1 VSGRIDLEAE
11 LAEVQRWIMVEAQE
25 LPEINGIPWG
35 VGSIELVGRDLY
47 APRPDDGIRCLLIGV
62 VERGELVDLAAIG
75 PRSRTVRTRLGWA
88 AVLGEDA
95 IDRARWAGSLVADA
109 LAAGRPD
116 PTAGAIT
123 LRLVA
128 DPLAWILR
136 PHDCAFVIDWT
147 RVHYALAD
155 VPDVACS
162 TTEVA
167 ARLRWFWPR
176 PRMPR
181 IAISKGTIV
190 AAKPQPASAEAR
202 HGQA

>member
-1 VSGRIDLEAE
+1 VRAADLAAE
-11 LAEVQRWIMVEAQE
+11 LAEAQRRIMVEAQQP
-25 LPEINGIPWG
+25 PEINGIPWG
-35 VGSIELVGRDLY
+35 VGSIELAGRDLY
-47 APRPDDGIRCLLIGV
+47 TPRPDDGIRCLLFGV
-62 VERGELVDLAAIG
+62 VERGELVDIAAVG

-95 IDRARWAGSLVADA
+95 IECARWAGSLVADA

-128 DPLAWILR
+128 DPLAWVLR
-136 PHDCAFVIDWT
+136 PRDCAFVIDWA
-147 RVHYALAD
+147 RVHFALAD

-181 IAISKGTIV
+181 IAVSEGVV
-190 AAKPQPASAEAR
+190 AAKPTIAEAR
-202 HGQA
+202 HVEA